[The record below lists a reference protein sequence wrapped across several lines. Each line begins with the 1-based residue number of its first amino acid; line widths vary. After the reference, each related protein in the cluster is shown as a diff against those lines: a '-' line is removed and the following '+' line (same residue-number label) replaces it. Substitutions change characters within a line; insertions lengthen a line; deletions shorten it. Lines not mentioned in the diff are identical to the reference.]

1 MTDSNVNI
9 YEKTVFIQSQYM
21 ENNKSVLWIKMHDI
35 PDKLDVKNMSDV
47 VIKQLRVFI
56 ILKLLQKFK
65 LKNTKDIEK
74 NL

>member
-1 MTDSNVNI
+1 MKKLYSYNHSTW
-9 YEKTVFIQSQYM
+9 K
-21 ENNKSVLWIKMHDI
+21 NNKSVLWIKMHDI